1 VFQPARTTTDL
12 FSVPAPNLFAVPVLG
27 AGGERSGVKIPI
39 FTAVSEPA
47 GKTSYHRR
55 SITGTGGENE
65 VISAGPCY
73 GLAVKMNYHC
83 WPVLRTAVKIGLG
96 AGRR

>member
-1 VFQPARTTTDL
+1 MFQPTRTTTDL
-12 FSVPAPNLFAVPVLG
+12 FSVPAPNLFSVLVLG

-47 GKTSYHRR
+47 GKTSYHYR
-55 SITGTGGENE
+55 SVTGAGSENE
-65 VISAGPCY
+65 VISASLCY

-96 AGRR
+96 AGWR